1 MHRIALFVLLA
12 ACSVGE
18 VPLGAVDAGP
28 DAAPGPNQLSFN
40 ATIKP
45 LVTEC
50 LPCHGAVTPPN
61 LTSFDTLDV
70 KYQGK
75 PGAANIFVTKGDLT
89 GGVHQG
95 APYFTPAEQTTV
107 GNWIDTIQ

>member
-18 VPLGAVDAGP
+18 VPLGGDAGP
-28 DAAPGPNQLSFN
+28 DAAPSPNQLSFN

-50 LPCHGAVTPPN
+50 LGCHAAATPPN

-75 PGAANIFVTKGDLT
+75 PGAGNILVTKGDPN
-89 GGVHQG
+89 GVHQG
-95 APYFTPAEQTTV
+95 APYFTPAEKTTV
-107 GNWIDTIQ
+107 GNWIDALP